1 MKKRLLVSIFF
12 AFVLS
17 LSFSADV
24 ELTSSVLV
32 PMEVYVGDTA
42 ELRCFLSTQ
51 RLLLSEG
58 ISEDS
63 IIFEDD
69 EAFEDF
75 SLKKIEL
82 KRADGGYYLSVFF
95 TPWKPGRISLPVV
108 DLSFFSSVIVS
119 EKDIVLELP
128 SVNVGYVS
136 EKLNANELRPI
147 APPILV
153 PGTIYVVYVLIA
165 LFILFLIFLIYVC
178 SRFNRVSLYL
188 RNLLSGIK
196 FSRNY
201 RKTLKRLKKLSKAQ
215 KSDVDFASD
224 LEKILRLY
232 LETRFAH
239 PFHSVTTSEI
249 AFVFDDI
256 FVGMLSDEQ
265 QQAIDEIC
273 ILFRRCDY
281 IRYAPNVTM
290 EDGERITLI
299 NNLTDTIA
307 VFEKEEN

>member
-1 MKKRLLVSIFF
+1 MKKHLLVSIFF

-17 LSFSADV
+17 FSFSANV

-32 PMEVYVGDTA
+32 PMEIYVGDTA

-51 RLLLSEG
+51 RLLLAEG
-58 ISEDS
+58 ISEDA
-63 IIFEDD
+63 ILFEAD
-69 EAFEDF
+69 ESFADF

-82 KRADGGYYLSVFF
+82 KRTDGGYYLSVFF
-95 TPWKPGRISLPVV
+95 IPWKPGKISLPLI
-108 DLSFFSSVIVS
+108 DLSSFSSVIVS
-119 EKDIVLELP
+119 EKEIVLELP

-165 LFILFLIFLIYVC
+165 LFILFLIFVIFVC

-188 RNLLSGIK
+188 RNFISGMK
-196 FSRNY
+196 FSKNY
-201 RKTLKRLKKLSKAQ
+201 RKTLKRLKKLCKAQ

-232 LETRFAH
+232 LGTRFAH
-239 PFHSVTTSEI
+239 SFHSVTTSEI
-249 AFVFDDI
+249 SFVFDEI

-273 ILFRRCDY
+273 VLFRRCDY
-281 IRYAPNVTM
+281 IRYAPNATM
-290 EDGERITLI
+290 EEGERNTLI
-299 NNLTDTIA
+299 NNLTNTIS